1 MTHPGATEEGVEDRP
16 SGSPRTLLA
25 VLASPPTTAGTR
37 TLNQV
42 RVAAVILDC
51 QHVRVVNLF
60 PVPTRDV
67 PAISASGSDREV
79 WLAGRAEV
87 SAAFRDADAVVA
99 GWGVTAPVGPARGF
113 MREQVAW
120 FTGAAHDAGF
130 PRCGRL
136 GASRGT
142 LRAGTGM
149 WPTGT
154 AGSHLAARLNVW
166 RRCSSRCPWA
176 PSPVRCL

>member
-1 MTHPGATEEGVEDRP
+1 MTQPGTTNAGVEDVP
-16 SGSPRTLLA
+16 TGSPRTLLA

-42 RVAAVILDC
+42 RVAAGILDC
-51 QHVRVVNLF
+51 QHLRVVNLF

-67 PAISASGSDREV
+67 PAISALGTQPEV

-87 SAAFRDADAVVA
+87 AAAFRDADAVVA

-120 FTGAAHDAGF
+120 FAGAAEDAGIPEVWTVGGQ
-130 PRCGRL
+130 PRHPSRWHRYVADRYGRVTPGSPTERL
-136 GASRGT
+136 AQVLVAVPVGT
-142 LRAGTGM
+142 LAG
-149 WPTGT
+149 
-154 AGSHLAARLNVW
+154 
-166 RRCSSRCPWA
+166 
-176 PSPVRCL
+176 